1 MNRWERKIAV
11 VTGSA
16 SGIGKAITRALLEK
30 KIIVVGLDIQNEKQ
44 KETVDNRENTMT
56 GYYPLHCDIT
66 NEDDLDAAFL
76 YVKKNFNGVDIMVNN
91 AGVIHFQRVIES
103 DRKTFEKLLNINVL
117 AMAVCMNRAIRS
129 MRERNVEGH
138 VFNINSILGQ
148 KLLLPYLSELD
159 GFNGWNMYPASKHA
173 AVALTHTV
181 RQELG
186 LIKASIRVT
195 SICPG
200 IVETNLTRK
209 FTVIE
214 EASKKYSKLL
224 PEDIADALIYTLGT
238 RPEVLISEITL
249 QHKEE
254 L

>member
-1 MNRWERKIAV
+1 MNRWEGKVAV

-16 SGIGKAITRALLEK
+16 SGIGKAITRALLER

-44 KETVDNRENTMT
+44 KEMTNNRENATN

-66 NEDDLDAAFL
+66 NEDELDAVFL
-76 YVKKNFNGVDIMVNN
+76 FVKKKFTGVDIMVNN
-91 AGVIHFQRVIES
+91 AGVIDFQRIIES
-103 DRKTFEKLLNINVL
+103 DRKTFERLLNINVL
-117 AMAVCMNRAIRS
+117 AMAVCMNRAVRS

-138 VFNINSILGQ
+138 VFNINSVLGQ
-148 KLLLPYLSELD
+148 KLLIPFLSDVD
-159 GFNGWNMYPASKHA
+159 GFNGWNLYPASKHA

-181 RQELG
+181 REELC

-200 IVETNLTRK
+200 IVKTNLPSK
-209 FTVIE
+209 FPVIKE
-214 EASKKYSKLL
+214 SVDKLSILL
-224 PEDIADALIYTLGT
+224 PEDVADVLIYALGT
-238 RPEVLISEITL
+238 RPEVQITDITL
-249 QHKEE
+249 KHREE